1 MLPRKYPLYHK
12 NIHKLIVNYWEKIQ
26 HPNQN
31 EKRARIPVLLSDK
44 ADFKSETVKRYEEMK
59 GHCLQT
65 KWINSAKRC
74 NNCKYIYA
82 PNKEPHKYMENILLD
97 INWEIDSSVVR
108 VGVSTLYF
116 SQEKDHP
123 DKNINQKPSQLSQD
137 V

>member
-1 MLPRKYPLYHK
+1 
-12 NIHKLIVNYWEKIQ
+12 
-26 HPNQN
+26 
-31 EKRARIPVLLSDK
+31 
-44 ADFKSETVKRYEEMK
+44 
-59 GHCLQT
+59 
-65 KWINSAKRC
+65 
-74 NNCKYIYA
+74 
-82 PNKEPHKYMENILLD
+82 MENILLD